1 MDTLTTRWLA
11 DRAAVADIGSY
22 CVQVRAEA
30 GVVHYDARP
39 WLDSREHSDQAIDA
53 AREVIQY
60 SLDRGLATVVVRHAD
75 GPVLMLTAKGE
86 ALK

>member
-1 MDTLTTRWLA
+1 MDSITTRWLA
-11 DRAAVADIGSY
+11 DRAAVADVRSY
-22 CVQVRAEA
+22 CVTVRADG

-60 SLDRGLATVVVRHAD
+60 TLDRGLATVVVRHAD
-75 GPVLMLTAKGE
+75 GPVLQLTPKGV
-86 ALK
+86 ALI